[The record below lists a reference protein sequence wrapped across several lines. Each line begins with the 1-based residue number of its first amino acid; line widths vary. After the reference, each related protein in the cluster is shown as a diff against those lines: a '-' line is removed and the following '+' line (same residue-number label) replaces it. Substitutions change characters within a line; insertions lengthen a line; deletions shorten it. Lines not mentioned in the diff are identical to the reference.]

1 MNAFSP
7 LPNAFSPL
15 PPAARPLEA
24 GAAPF
29 RDAMRQLAGGVCVIT
44 AGVGEDR
51 TGLTATSA
59 TSLSMDPPT
68 ILVCINRTSSAFPVI
83 ASYRHFA
90 VNLLAADQQAVAENF
105 TGKGGLRGAQ
115 RYRGAEWTTLQSAAP
130 ILEGALAAV
139 DCEVEELIERHSHV
153 IVLGRV
159 VAVRNSA
166 KASALAYW
174 RGDYESLKA
183 TPAGISLAAGLAAY

>member
-7 LPNAFSPL
+7 LPL
-15 PPAARPLEA
+15 AAKALEA
-24 GAAPF
+24 GTAPF

-44 AGVGEDR
+44 AGIGEDR
-51 TGLTATSA
+51 SGLTATSP

-68 ILVCINRTSSAFPVI
+68 ILVSINRASSAFPVI

-90 VNLLAADQQAVAENF
+90 VNLLAADQQAVAESF

-115 RYRGAEWTTLQSAAP
+115 RYRGAEWTTLQTSAP

-159 VAVRNSA
+159 VAVRSGA
-166 KASALAYW
+166 KTSALVYW
-174 RGDYESLKA
+174 HGGYDRLEA
-183 TPAGISLAAGLAAY
+183 TPAGLSLAAGLAAY

>member
-1 MNAFSP
+1 MNALSP

-15 PPAARPLEA
+15 PSTRPLET

-44 AGVGEDR
+44 AGIGEDR
-51 TGLTATSA
+51 TGLTATSP

-68 ILVCINRTSSAFPVI
+68 ILICVNRTSSAFPVI

-90 VNLLAADQQAVAENF
+90 VNVLAADQRAVAENF
-105 TGKGGLRGAQ
+105 TGKGGLRGAA

-130 ILEGALAAV
+130 VLEGALAAV

-159 VAVRNSA
+159 VAVRNGA
-166 KASALAYW
+166 KTAALVYW
-174 RGDYESLKA
+174 HGDYEGLGA
-183 TPAGISLAAGLAAY
+183 VPDGLSLAAGLAAY